1 MKLVILSADGDSMV
15 YTVPDAV
22 ADNLEAYCME
32 FCCEWL
38 WHSPDAGKYRVNG
51 VVCYNQQ
58 DFISYLNTYR
68 FPEEPSALI
77 RNLGWTGLGET
88 LPPEYR
94 DLPYFNF

>member
-1 MKLVILSADGDSMV
+1 MKPVILSADGDSVV
-15 YTVPDAV
+15 YTV
-22 ADNLEAYCME
+22 
-32 FCCEWL
+32 
-38 WHSPDAGKYRVNG
+38 PDAGKYRVNG
-51 VVCYNQQ
+51 VVCYNEQ
-58 DFISYLNTYR
+58 DFINYLNTYR